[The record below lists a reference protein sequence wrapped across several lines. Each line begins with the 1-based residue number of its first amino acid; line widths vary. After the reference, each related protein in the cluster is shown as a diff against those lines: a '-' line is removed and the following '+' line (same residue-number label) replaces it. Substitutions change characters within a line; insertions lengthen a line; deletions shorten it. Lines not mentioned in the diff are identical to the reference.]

1 MAKKILI
8 VDDESDVAVYLA
20 TALRANG
27 YEAVIAHDAKT
38 ALDAVQMNRPDLISL
53 DIVMPEESGI
63 ALYRKL
69 KTEPKSAAIP
79 VIIVSG
85 VGDAGAQEFQSCV
98 SEESIAE
105 PDCFMDKPID
115 VDEYIATIARLTAA
129 RHIVEGKKGK

>member
-8 VDDESDVAVYLA
+8 VDDESDVATYLA
-20 TALRANG
+20 TVLRANG
-27 YEAVIAHDAKT
+27 YEAVVASDAHR
-38 ALDAVQMNRPDLISL
+38 ALNAVRHDRPDLISL

-69 KTEPKSAAIP
+69 RSTPESAKIP

-85 VGDAGAQEFQSCV
+85 VGDAGAQEFQTCV

-115 VDEYIATIARLTAA
+115 VDEYIATIAKLTVVSRRAG
-129 RHIVEGKKGK
+129 GKKGK